1 MTNVKY
7 IRTYMY
13 IYIGKRET
21 NKINCLPWLGFIVL
35 IVACVEVVMAIN
47 KNKKKEFDKGTS
59 T

>member
-13 IYIGKRET
+13 IYIGKSET
-21 NKINCLPWLGFIVL
+21 NKINKINCLPWLGFIVL

-47 KNKKKEFDKGTS
+47 
-59 T
+59 